1 MENKKS
7 AIIVSIFI
15 VIFLLLA
22 GLIGLAGKIPFLS
35 KPLVFIFAIILV
47 LFDEVEKL
55 YKYIKNENV
64 INLGKKH
71 TLIPICPETFACLP
85 TPRVPSEIR
94 DGKVYSKNG
103 EDLTEAFYDG
113 AEKALYVA

>member
-1 MENKKS
+1 MENKKI

-47 LFDEVEKL
+47 LFVL
-55 YKYIKNENV
+55 GFFIV
-64 INLGKKH
+64 ISKRRKK
-71 TLIPICPETFACLP
+71 
-85 TPRVPSEIR
+85 
-94 DGKVYSKNG
+94 
-103 EDLTEAFYDG
+103 
-113 AEKALYVA
+113 

>member
-1 MENKKS
+1 MESKKI

-47 LFDEVEKL
+47 LFVLGFFIIISKRR
-55 YKYIKNENV
+55 KNYSHMR
-64 INLGKKH
+64 IS
-71 TLIPICPETFACLP
+71 F
-85 TPRVPSEIR
+85 
-94 DGKVYSKNG
+94 SKNI
-103 EDLTEAFYDG
+103 
-113 AEKALYVA
+113 

>member
-1 MENKKS
+1 MENKKI

-47 LFDEVEKL
+47 LFVLGFFIIISKRR
-55 YKYIKNENV
+55 KNENSC
-64 INLGKKH
+64 KR
-71 TLIPICPETFACLP
+71 LP
-85 TPRVPSEIR
+85 AWRE
-94 DGKVYSKNG
+94 
-103 EDLTEAFYDG
+103 L
-113 AEKALYVA
+113 

>member
-1 MENKKS
+1 MENKKT

-47 LFDEVEKL
+47 LFVLGFFIIISKRR
-55 YKYIKNENV
+55 KNENSC
-64 INLGKKH
+64 K
-71 TLIPICPETFACLP
+71 CLSAW
-85 TPRVPSEIR
+85 RE
-94 DGKVYSKNG
+94 
-103 EDLTEAFYDG
+103 L
-113 AEKALYVA
+113 